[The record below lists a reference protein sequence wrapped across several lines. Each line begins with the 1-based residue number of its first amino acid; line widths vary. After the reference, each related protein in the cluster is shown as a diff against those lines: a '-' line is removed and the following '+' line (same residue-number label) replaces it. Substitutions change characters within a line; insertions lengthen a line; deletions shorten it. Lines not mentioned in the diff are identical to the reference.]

1 MIKKKLYIYICLM
14 NKLFTFCAAIGLC
27 GLFCIFTSFNVMKNK
42 PVDMRVDTVLFSF
55 DRPLQ
60 LYAYLES
67 TERYLT
73 GVNETHVIYRSSQS
87 AYEQGY
93 QRVARR
99 FPKVLFHKQSDRPH
113 DDFKSL
119 VLASVYSNSSICPYV
134 MFAVDDIVI
143 KDHADLEV
151 CTKAMES
158 NKAWGF
164 FLRLGKNITHC
175 YSLNSATPCPE
186 GKDIG
191 KTMFSWKF
199 SKGDGDWG
207 YPNNVDNTIY
217 RKKDIMNFLKND
229 SFQHPNSL
237 EYNWQ
242 RWRDMEG
249 TGICFVT
256 SININIP
263 MNLVNLSSNRCNHSF
278 TPQELLLKFQQGL
291 KMDIGPFY
299 RVKNRSAHV
308 DFTPTFVPR

>member
-1 MIKKKLYIYICLM
+1 MNRLVVIVCL
-14 NKLFTFCAAIGLC
+14 LGIFCLT
-27 GLFCIFTSFNVMKNK
+27 TSFRIPKNCSK
-42 PVDMRVDTVLFSF
+42 DMQVDVVVFSF

-67 TERYLT
+67 AERYLT
-73 GVNETHVIYRSSQS
+73 GVNETHVIYRSSKF

-93 QRVARR
+93 QIVAKR
-99 FPKVLFHKQSDRPH
+99 FPKVLFHRQSERPH
-113 DDFKSL
+113 DDFKPL
-119 VLASVYSNSSICPYV
+119 VVASVYSDASTCPYI

-143 KDHADLEV
+143 KDDVNLEV

-207 YPNNVDNTIY
+207 YPNNTDNTIY
-217 RKKDIMNFLKND
+217 RKKDILSFLKNGN
-229 SFQHPNSL
+229 FKHPNSL
-237 EYNWQ
+237 EENWQ
-242 RWRDMEG
+242 GWRDMEG
-249 TGICFVT
+249 TGLCFVV
-256 SININIP
+256 SKNINIP
-263 MNLVNLSSNRCNHSF
+263 MNLVNQSGNRCNHSF
-278 TPQELLLKFQQGL
+278 TPQELLVKFQQGL
-291 KMDIGPFY
+291 KMDIEPFY
-299 RVKNRSAHV
+299 QVKNRSAHV
-308 DFTPTFVPR
+308 DFTPTFIPR